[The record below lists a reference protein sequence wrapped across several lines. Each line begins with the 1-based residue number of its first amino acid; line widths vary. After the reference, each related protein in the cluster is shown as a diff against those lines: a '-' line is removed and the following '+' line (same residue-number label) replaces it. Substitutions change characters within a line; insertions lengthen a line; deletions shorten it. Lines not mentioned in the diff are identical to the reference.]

1 VQELISPSISL
12 LEGLDE
18 SAGRFQTT
26 LLSLLSFNHSHP
38 TKPLSQT
45 RHLEYRR
52 ILARTGTSAP
62 LHATTYSLT
71 SDYAQTRQGSS
82 CEDKRNTRQAGAPFT
97 HVAASK
103 PRLSAL
109 ELSFQL
115 NSHATSQSFPLNQNR
130 RGTKPQTVARAH
142 LTSAEL
148 LQRSHKT
155 WIGYRGNHAFLLAL
169 LIRTYIACTCNLATL
184 ACVLCYC
191 GTVLWCVQP

>member
-62 LHATTYSLT
+62 LTQPHIASQATMHKLGKDPRAKTKEIRDRL
-71 SDYAQTRQGSS
+71 ARLLRMLPRQNQGS
-82 CEDKRNTRQAGAPFT
+82 APW
-97 HVAASK
+97 S
-103 PRLSAL
+103 
-109 ELSFQL
+109 
-115 NSHATSQSFPLNQNR
+115 
-130 RGTKPQTVARAH
+130 
-142 LTSAEL
+142 
-148 LQRSHKT
+148 
-155 WIGYRGNHAFLLAL
+155 
-169 LIRTYIACTCNLATL
+169 
-184 ACVLCYC
+184 
-191 GTVLWCVQP
+191 